1 MMPSYPSYTPGL
13 NTRSERSRRTAGS
26 SRSSNS
32 LRRAFKARR
41 TISTLAELIY
51 EVSQGPALRVH
62 SPACPGRTSTYASA
76 SRSCEYRVDAA
87 HSGRAGRVALRI
99 EAEVGERPVAVRVE
113 GTPRYLAGGPV
124 GQEV

>member
-1 MMPSYPSYTPGL
+1 MMPSYPSYTAGL

-51 EVSQGPALRVH
+51 EVSQGTAPRVH
-62 SPACPGRTSTYASA
+62 SPARPGQSDSFLSTGRSLRDELSA
-76 SRSCEYRVDAA
+76 VRSRVG
-87 HSGRAGRVALRI
+87 GRADGYVL
-99 EAEVGERPVAVRVE
+99 
-113 GTPRYLAGGPV
+113 LAW
-124 GQEV
+124 